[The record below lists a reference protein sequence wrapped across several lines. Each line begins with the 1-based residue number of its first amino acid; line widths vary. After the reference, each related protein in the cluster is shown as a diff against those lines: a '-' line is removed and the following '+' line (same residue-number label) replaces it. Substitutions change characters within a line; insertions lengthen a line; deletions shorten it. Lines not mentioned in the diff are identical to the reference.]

1 MDPSTVSFDFF
12 FPSDGLDMYCYTT
25 LIGRIRKVSSNMDF
39 FFFILFIMNGSVL
52 VLELSAGAFYTEH
65 DLALD

>member
-1 MDPSTVSFDFF
+1 
-12 FPSDGLDMYCYTT
+12 MYCYTT